1 MLSAQKEQLRLVASE
16 TSEDHLPNVGSFGK
30 VVNSIQGLQQRLEN
44 FSAEDVGAAHDRT
57 QTLLFRLAELQRKLT
72 TCAAIKESMA
82 AVRSSLDQMLT
93 DCVDLGKI
101 AALETPLSIQT
112 LIHANKLIQ
121 FPRLNKLAN
130 VFAHQIAEDDKEKP
144 TSRATVDD
152 DCAQALQ
159 PSRNL
164 DEHFDIQLPRNTDLA
179 IFEPWSPPQQETQLA
194 ASVEKEN
201 SANAPFIPAVDDLP
215 ATTALDPIV
224 ELESTETTSEDP
236 QAGNDDSQG
245 PDSAPVDTAPSAAN
259 REKTQDALGGTTST
273 EFDQRL
279 LDDLIRNYGEF
290 TAGLSSYR
298 TSETSDSADADQHG
312 NEIKSEDLVQSIEN
326 APERNNLPS
335 IKKEG
340 DLDRQLKKIIQDY
353 GEYDLY
359 SRQSSLN
366 LKTGVVA
373 AFLLLALIL
382 SGFYYFSPKTVDSQ
396 SSLTTSPAHTE
407 SSRTTEPKDSK
418 NLTNKP
424 GAPGADPDAP
434 HAIDNSSRPK
444 SKK

>member
-1 MLSAQKEQLRLVASE
+1 MLSAQKEQIRLVASD
-16 TSEDHLPNVGSFGK
+16 TSEDHLPDVGSFGK
-30 VVNSIQGLQQRLEN
+30 VVNSIQGLQQRLES

-57 QTLLFRLAELQRKLT
+57 QTLLLRLTELQRKLT

-101 AALETPLSIQT
+101 EALETPLSIRT

-130 VFAHQIAEDDKEKP
+130 VFAHQIAEEQNEKVTTRAAGDDGCP
-144 TSRATVDD
+144 
-152 DCAQALQ
+152 QAVQ
-159 PSRNL
+159 TNPDL
-164 DEHFDIQLPRNTDLA
+164 DEHLENQLLQKTDLA
-179 IFEPWSPPQQETQLA
+179 PSESDAPARHEAPTG
-194 ASVEKEN
+194 ASVEQEN
-201 SANAPFIPAVDDLP
+201 GADAPLIPLVEDLS
-215 ATTALDPIV
+215 ATTALDAVV
-224 ELESTETTSEDP
+224 EVESTAVTSEDP
-236 QAGNDDSQG
+236 QAPSDPPG
-245 PDSAPVDTAPSAAN
+245 PESTPVDTAANAAN
-259 REKTQDALGGTTST
+259 TENTQNALAMTTST

-290 TAGLSSYR
+290 TAALSSFR

-312 NEIKSEDLVQSIEN
+312 SEIEPEDPVQSIEV

-335 IKKEG
+335 LKKDG
-340 DLDRQLKKIIQDY
+340 DLDRQLKEIIKDY

-359 SRQSSLN
+359 SRQSPLN

-382 SGFYYFSPKTVDSQ
+382 SGIYYFSPKTAGSQ
-396 SSLTTSPAHTE
+396 SSLNVTPAHTQ
-407 SSRTTEPKDSK
+407 SSSTTEPKDSESPA
-418 NLTNKP
+418 NQP
-424 GAPGADPDAP
+424 GAPGAEAGAP
-434 HAIDNSSRPK
+434 HATDNNSRLK
-444 SKK
+444 SKN

>member
-1 MLSAQKEQLRLVASE
+1 MLSAQKEQIRLVASE

-44 FSAEDVGAAHDRT
+44 FSAEDVGAAHDTT
-57 QTLLFRLAELQRKLT
+57 QTLLLRLVELQGKLT
-72 TCAAIKESMA
+72 KCAAIKESMA
-82 AVRSSLDQMLT
+82 TVRSSLDQMLT
-93 DCVDLGKI
+93 DCVDVGKI
-101 AALETPLSIQT
+101 EALETPLSIQT
-112 LIHANKLIQ
+112 ILHANNLIQ

-130 VFAHQIAEDDKEKP
+130 VFAYQFAEDQNEKA
-144 TSRATVDD
+144 TSRATVDN
-152 DCAQALQ
+152 DCAHALQ
-159 PSRNL
+159 PSRDL
-164 DEHFDIQLPRNTDLA
+164 DEHLDVQLPRNTDRA
-179 IFEPWSPPQQETQLA
+179 IFEPWSPPQHETQLA
-194 ASVEKEN
+194 GSVEKEN

-236 QAGNDDSQG
+236 QSGSYDSQR
-245 PDSAPVDTAPSAAN
+245 PDSAPVDTAPNAAN
-259 REKTQDALGGTTST
+259 VEKTQDALAVTTST

-290 TAGLSSYR
+290 TAPLSSFR
-298 TSETSDSADADQHG
+298 TSGTPDSDDTDRHGTEIESDDAVH
-312 NEIKSEDLVQSIEN
+312 SIQG

-340 DLDRQLKKIIQDY
+340 DLDRQLKKIIKDY

-359 SRQSSLN
+359 SRQSPVN

-382 SGFYYFSPKTVDSQ
+382 SGFYYFSPKTAGSQNSVTTAPAHSQ
-396 SSLTTSPAHTE
+396 SSTT
-407 SSRTTEPKDSK
+407 REPQDSE
-418 NLTNKP
+418 NLANQP
-424 GAPGADPDAP
+424 GAPVAEAGAP
-434 HAIDNSSRPK
+434 HTIDNNSRAK